1 MVMRRFKGQTGSF
14 GTDMEGPKPK
24 SEIFTRLA
32 VSSSIPRSEF
42 LMRLS
47 IQRHILTIAV
57 AAFFLT
63 LALGLFLVFG
73 GDTAIGNDSAAD
85 GVTGEPLDDA
95 TKAQFMAG
103 HLKFIAET
111 DRIIVNE
118 NGVRQLVWDPPEL
131 PTLEE
136 SIRMRER
143 AEAANDSSLLPLCTK
158 EYLQYRKEQ
167 KACSRNLSDPR
178 TPSFPVCN
186 AIPDGIYF
194 GPPSGPAPIRDR

>member
-1 MVMRRFKGQTGSF
+1 
-14 GTDMEGPKPK
+14 
-24 SEIFTRLA
+24 
-32 VSSSIPRSEF
+32 
-42 LMRLS
+42 MRLS
-47 IQRHILTIAV
+47 IERHILTIAV

-111 DRIIVNE
+111 GRIIVNE
-118 NGVRQLVWDPPEL
+118 NGMRQIIWDPPEL

-136 SIRMRER
+136 SIGMRER
-143 AEAANDSSLLPLCTK
+143 AEAANDSSLLPLCTE
-158 EYLQYRKEQ
+158 EYLQYLKERKE
-167 KACSRNLSDPR
+167 SVGIVSDPH

-186 AIPDGIYF
+186 AIPGGIYF
-194 GPPSGPAPIRDR
+194 GPPRGPAPIRDRQER